1 MGRASKIQRMKLTS
15 EKRRKEPSAPIK
27 TPAADAPRT
36 AGQALR
42 RRPWS
47 LLRTSWPWRSLAYV
61 LATPTT
67 LIYLLLVTLLTLIYV
82 LLLTTSLIT
91 VPAYVTATPLTFV
104 VGAVICWPLT
114 VLAGV
119 PLGRIERARLRWV
132 DLDGIENPH
141 QPLQG
146 VTYREWV
153 RVRVREQSTWTEILH
168 VTLLFPLG
176 LINLTVLFFAL
187 FFVLGMTFWP
197 INVVGIRLAEGNL
210 DRFAR
215 DQGIPPDALELS
227 LLFQVGLFIGG
238 ILLFVVGLYA
248 ITLLAEGQR
257 YIARYL
263 LGYDDRER
271 LGRELAG
278 ATASRA
284 RIAAAFDAARSRIE
298 RDLHDGAQQRLTS
311 VLMTLATAKYQS
323 TKGEDAAPFIDQ
335 ATAEA
340 QQAIDELRDLV
351 HGIYPA
357 ALREHDLP
365 DALRDAAERCGVPAT
380 AEVDLGEPLARDVE
394 IGVYFAVSELLTNV
408 TKHSRATVLTLTV
421 RQANGALAI
430 TVDDNG
436 VGGATTEHGTG
447 LLGVADRV
455 ATLGGTLGIDSPS
468 GGPTRIL
475 IEVPIEEPCA
485 SS

>member
-1 MGRASKIQRMKLTS
+1 MRAT
-15 EKRRKEPSAPIK
+15 
-27 TPAADAPRT
+27 AADAPRT

-67 LIYLLLVTLLTLIYV
+67 LIYLLLLTLLTLMYL
-82 LLLTTSLIT
+82 LLLTTPFTPVPVYVNAVPLI
-91 VPAYVTATPLTFV
+91 FV
-104 VGAVICWPLT
+104 AGAVICWPLA

-119 PLGRIERARLRWV
+119 PLGRVERARLGWV

-141 QPLQG
+141 RPLRG
-146 VTYREWV
+146 VTLREWV
-153 RVRVREQSTWTEILH
+153 RVRVRERATWTEILH
-168 VTLLFPLG
+168 VTLLFPVG
-176 LINLTVLFFAL
+176 LLNLTVLFFAL
-187 FFVLGMTFWP
+187 FFVLAMIFWP
-197 INVVGIRLAEGNL
+197 INMVGIRVAEGDL

-215 DQGIPPDALELS
+215 AEGISPDALELS
-227 LLFQVGLFIGG
+227 LSFQVGLFIAG
-238 ILLFVVGLYA
+238 ILLLVVGLYA
-248 ITLLAEGQR
+248 ITLLAEGER

-263 LGYDDRER
+263 LGYDERER

-278 ATASRA
+278 VTTSRA
-284 RIAAAFDAARSRIE
+284 RITVAFDEARSRIE

-311 VLMTLATAKYQS
+311 VVVTLATARYQS
-323 TKGEDAAPFIDQ
+323 TKGEEVTPLIEQ

-340 QQAIDELRDLV
+340 RQAIDELRDLV

-357 ALREHDLP
+357 ALREHDLA
-365 DALRDAAERCGVPAT
+365 DALRDAVERCGVPAT
-380 AEVDLGEPLARDVE
+380 VEIDLGEPLARDVE
-394 IGVYFAVSELLTNV
+394 IGAYFAVSELLTNV
-408 TKHSRATVLTLTV
+408 TKHSKATNLTLTA
-421 RQANGALAI
+421 RRANGALAV
-430 TVDDNG
+430 TVGDDG

-455 ATLGGTLGIDSPS
+455 ETLGGTLAIESPP
-468 GGPTRIL
+468 GGPTVIR
-475 IEVPIEEPCA
+475 IEVPCA